1 LGVSLFVER
10 PGRAN
15 AISLEEWGKL
25 VADEPDLRLRAE
37 PYAAINPKTGE
48 QVLLPVGD
56 ADSEMHSGMQWH
68 PFLRFARGK
77 LVMEYQPGFANPDNE
92 LRLRI
97 ASISRALGA
106 QITTDAD
113 DEPLNW
119 SQSE

>member
-1 LGVSLFVER
+1 MGISLFVER

-15 AISLEEWGKL
+15 AISVEEWGKL

-48 QVLLPVGD
+48 QVFLPVGD

-68 PFLRFARGK
+68 SFLRFARGK
-77 LVMEYQPGFANPDNE
+77 LVMEYQPGFENPDNE

-97 ASISRALGA
+97 VSISRALGA
-106 QITTDAD
+106 QITTDVD

-119 SQSE
+119 SQSQ